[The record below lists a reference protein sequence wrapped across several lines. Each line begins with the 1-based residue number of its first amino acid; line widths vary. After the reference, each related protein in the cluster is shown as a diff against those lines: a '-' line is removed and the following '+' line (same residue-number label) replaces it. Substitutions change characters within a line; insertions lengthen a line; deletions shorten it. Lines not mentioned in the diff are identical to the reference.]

1 MNISITANNSM
12 LETHIPDTTRY
23 AADLFLQLSP
33 DEQKSVID
41 LIKSLLSEQ

>member
-1 MNISITANNSM
+1 MNTSTK
-12 LETHIPDTTRY
+12 DTVTTEHTSAMTRY